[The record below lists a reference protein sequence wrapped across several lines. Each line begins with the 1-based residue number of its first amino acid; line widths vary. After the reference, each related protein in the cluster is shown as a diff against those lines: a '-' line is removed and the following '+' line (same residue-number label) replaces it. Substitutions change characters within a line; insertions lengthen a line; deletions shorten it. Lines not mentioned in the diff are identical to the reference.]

1 MPERPRHPVPASA
14 RLDPFSTGTGLS
26 LVGVGLVALAAV
38 EAVNLIVRQP
48 APRDAVIA
56 PEQDLASWMPATI
69 GVAPQ
74 SAVGTGPGAPSRQQ
88 SSVPPASGQLVGI
101 AANPIPNGTAI
112 YRMWSSGRVEAMIAT
127 EESVW
132 SEWVVVA
139 PGLTTD
145 MRRPRNPSG
154 NPDTTP

>member
-1 MPERPRHPVPASA
+1 MSDRPRHPAPA

-26 LVGVGLVALAAV
+26 LVGAGLVALAVV

-48 APRDAVIA
+48 AARESMVA
-56 PEQDLASWMPATI
+56 PEPTLASWAPATLAI
-69 GVAPQ
+69 APQ

-132 SEWVVVA
+132 SEWVVAA
-139 PGLTTD
+139 PGLSTD
-145 MRRPRNPSG
+145 MRRPRNPGS
-154 NPDTTP
+154 NPDASP